1 MRPRSHALTPV
12 NASMMKP
19 ISENSLPYTESDNS
33 ARDARHGRNT
43 TASTVSCHSN
53 HYDKSMIEDGVQ
65 MRDFSSPTPS
75 KSRGKSLDPNRFVA
89 ERPSRLNASVCTGL
103 TVSKTDNLSVDDQA
117 TSEWETVAGDDAP
130 ETYPEASTKSLRRQR
145 NLFGYNPQKENIQTN
160 RNAWAPQTESF
171 ELVSHS
177 GPSVRVHP
185 RSSPRLQS
193 FHSSSSFYSDLS
205 KQSELGRGKDANIYE
220 KSPIPCDPEDFATDN
235 RAQQETESYS
245 HASSDSHDDPFKYDS
260 EVYSGFLRPSA
271 ERENVDEEVKV
282 PVHREGD
289 QDTRRVPVPDR
300 RLTGEIA
307 TLDKSRPHT
316 GTEGD
321 WQTVTSE
328 QAFNSMQQE
337 YLDSIVKGTGSSL
350 ADVSDVTERGPQL
363 RTYSS
368 TDRIIRHP
376 YGDNPYDSYHVRRDR
391 GNNLTVSVPRYGG
404 GPGTFASNTAR
415 NFVQP
420 MSRLPESAARLSN
433 IFRRDQN
440 EQTTDGHGILLSDLD
455 PKRASYQS
463 LDSDAI
469 PSGNAADS
477 NLPNDQKF
485 FSWNRIRETLGR
497 EPPKTPLTIL
507 DQPLYRHGIQ
517 DSDNS
522 HKPKHIPHDDFLK
535 QLPSLPFPLVS
546 LPEAQMLQR
555 FKRQRGE
562 EDHTESARNFA
573 ARGRPNTISTAAS
586 PGLPVT
592 PHPPKRTFWAISH
605 PGDIARP
612 APTHQPQGLRQRF
625 RRRDS
630 SERISEMLVSS
641 SAILDTPPSTKP
653 KSSTHRAWYRGL
665 QPSFSTPRTGQTQ
678 PRGFSSST
686 RSRQTSRFQPDF
698 EPLDGSPF
706 TLAETRLI
714 EEARENMFYHRQR
727 TDMIAERGKR
737 LFIWIMILTL
747 FFPFIGPVVLYGK
760 LNSTISWYTHGEI
773 QCLTQD
779 QRGIL
784 KQQLVVEAVLYTAL
798 IITLSVHYSIYN

>member
-1 MRPRSHALTPV
+1 MHTRSHALTPV
-12 NASMMKP
+12 NAPMMKP
-19 ISENSLPYTESDNS
+19 LSENSLPYTESDNS

-53 HYDKSMIEDGVQ
+53 HYDKSVIEDGVQ
-65 MRDFSSPTPS
+65 MHDFSSPAPS
-75 KSRGKSLDPNRFVA
+75 KSRGKSPDPNRFVA
-89 ERPSRLNASVCTGL
+89 ERPPRINPRVGTGL
-103 TVSKTDNLSVDDQA
+103 TVPKADNSSFEDQA
-117 TSEWETVAGDDAP
+117 ASEWETVAGDDAS
-130 ETYPEASTKSLRRQR
+130 ESYPEASIKPLRRQG
-145 NLFGYNPQKENIQTN
+145 NFLGYSPQNGIPQN
-160 RNAWAPQTESF
+160 NHNVWAPQTESF

-177 GPSVRVHP
+177 GPSVRVQP
-185 RSSPRLQS
+185 RSSPRLHS
-193 FHSSSSFYSDLS
+193 FNSSSSFYSDLS
-205 KQSELGRGKDANIYE
+205 KQSGNDANIYG
-220 KSPIPCDPEDFATDN
+220 KSPIPCDPEDFPTDN
-235 RAQQETESYS
+235 RAQQQTKRYS
-245 HASSDSHDDPFKYDS
+245 HASSDSHDDPFKYDN
-260 EVYSGFLRPSA
+260 ETYSGFLRPSA

-289 QDTRRVPVPDR
+289 KDTRRAPIPDR

-307 TLDKSRPHT
+307 ALDKNRPLT

-328 QAFNSMQQE
+328 QVLNSMQQE
-337 YLDSIVKGTGSSL
+337 YLDSIAKGTGSSL
-350 ADVSDVTERGPQL
+350 ADVSDVTERGHQL

-376 YGDNPYDSYHVRRDR
+376 YGDNPYDSYHIRRDR
-391 GNNLTVSVPRYGG
+391 GTNLAVSVPRYGD

-415 NFVQP
+415 KFVQP
-420 MSRLPESAARLSN
+420 MSRLPESAARFSN

-440 EQTTDGHGILLSDLD
+440 EQTPDGILLSDLD
-455 PKRASYQS
+455 PNRASYQS

-469 PSGNAADS
+469 PNSNTADS
-477 NLPNDQKF
+477 NLPNGQRF

-522 HKPKHIPHDDFLK
+522 NKSKHIPHDNFLK
-535 QLPSLPFPLVS
+535 ELPSLPFPLVS
-546 LPEAQMLQR
+546 LPEAQMLQQ

-562 EDHTESARNFA
+562 EDHTESAGNFA
-573 ARGRPNTISTAAS
+573 ARGRSNTISTAAS
-586 PGLPVT
+586 PGLPVA
-592 PHPPKRTFWAISH
+592 PSPPKRSFWAIS
-605 PGDIARP
+605 PESSVARP
-612 APTHQPQGLRQRF
+612 APTHQPKSLRQRF

-641 SAILDTPPSTKP
+641 SAILDTPPSAKP
-653 KSSTHRAWYRGL
+653 QSSTHRTWYRGQ
-665 QPSFSTPRTGQTQ
+665 QPSFSTPRAGQSQ
-678 PRGFSSST
+678 PRGFSSSI
-686 RSRQTSRFQPDF
+686 RSRRFRPDS

-727 TDMIAERGKR
+727 TDMVAQRGKR

-798 IITLSVHYSIYN
+798 IIALSVHYSIYN